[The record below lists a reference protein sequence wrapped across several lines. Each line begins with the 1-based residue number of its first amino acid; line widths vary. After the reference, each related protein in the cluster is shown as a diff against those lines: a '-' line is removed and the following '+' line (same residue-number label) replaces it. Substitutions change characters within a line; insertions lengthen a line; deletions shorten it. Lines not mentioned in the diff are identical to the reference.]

1 MPSIRARAAGAAL
14 SGLALIAITIG
25 TLAPA
30 AAADEALYKG
40 KRLTVLVNFAAGGP
54 TDIEG
59 RLFARHIARHIEGQP
74 TILVQ
79 NMEGAGGLV
88 GNGYLGE
95 IAPKDGTMVGY
106 FTGAAWLYAT
116 EPNKHRVDFRTYE
129 FIAYQPGTTVYYVRT
144 DVAPGLK
151 QATDIV
157 KAQGLVTGGLSADSS
172 KDLLIRL
179 TLDMLGVPFKY
190 VTGYRSNQNARLAL
204 QQGEI
209 NFFAESPP
217 GYRSVVEPSLV
228 RNGQVIPLYYDPG
241 WNGESIG
248 VPKQIEGLS
257 ILPFQ
262 ELYRKIKGAEPSGK
276 LWDVYLSS
284 LAINAA
290 MQRLVVLPPGSPQPA
305 VDALR
310 AAVLRLNDDQDF
322 AQEAMS
328 ALGYVPSYEAGPDTN
343 RQVRAALTV
352 SPEIRTFVLDSIKNA
367 KK

>member
-1 MPSIRARAAGAAL
+1 MPSIRARAAGTAL
-14 SGLALIAITIG
+14 SALAVVSALIGIS
-25 TLAPA
+25 APA
-30 AAADEALYKG
+30 AADDPIYKG
-40 KRLTVLVNFAAGGP
+40 KRLSVLVNFAAGGP

-59 RLFARHIARHIEGQP
+59 RLFARHIAKHIEGQP
-74 TILVQ
+74 AAIVQ
-79 NMEGAGGLV
+79 NMDGAGGLV
-88 GNGYLGE
+88 GNSYLGE
-95 IAPKDGTMVGY
+95 IAPKDGSVVGY

-129 FIAYQPGTTVYYVRT
+129 FVAYQPGTTVYYVRT

-151 QATDIV
+151 EATDIV

-179 TLDMLGVPFKY
+179 TLEMLGVPFKY

-228 RNGQVIPLYYDPG
+228 RSGQVIPLYYDPG
-241 WNGESIG
+241 WNGESIS

-257 ILPFQ
+257 VLPFQ

-290 MQRLVVLPPGSPQPA
+290 MQRLVVLPPGTPQAA

-310 AAVLRLNDDQDF
+310 AAVLRLNDDAAF

-328 ALGYVPSYEAGPDTN
+328 ALGYVPNYEAGPLTN
-343 RQVRAALTV
+343 RQVRTALTV
-352 SPEIRTFVLDSIKNA
+352 SPEIRSFVLDSIKNA